1 MRCEFNDGMRISYAG
16 RLRINKG
23 SEINVFL
30 DQDDIPATL
39 LGRLH
44 DATINDDC
52 GDMRNIAREITDMFG
67 TNLPE
72 Q

>member
-1 MRCEFNDGMRISYAG
+1 MRCEFNDGLRVSYSG

-23 SEINVFL
+23 DEINVFL
-30 DQDDIPATL
+30 DRDDIPETL
-39 LGRLH
+39 QGRLH
-44 DATINDDC
+44 EAAVNDDC
-52 GDMRNIAREITDMFG
+52 GDMRNIAQEVTDMFG

>member
-1 MRCEFNDGMRISYAG
+1 MRCEFNDGLQVSYTG

-23 SEINVFL
+23 DEINVFL

-39 LGRLH
+39 QGRLH
-44 DATINDDC
+44 DAVIHDDC
-52 GDMRNIAREITDMFG
+52 GDLRSIADDVTDMFG